1 MFGTNLPT
9 SSDDPRSL
17 WEIYDQFFPR
27 VELGNCKPLV
37 LSDDI
42 GDTMRQLKNTHHR
55 LFISV
60 YHDLAAQAVRT
71 ETRIQQAIAESMSNN
86 DSFEGANMEM
96 LAITR
101 EVSDECVSD
110 EVKRDIIQLMI
121 DQRDSLK
128 QAFENP
134 GQEELVRFPPP
145 ATVATDRR
153 PIMEIY
159 HSFFTDDGY
168 STDIH
173 DLIMELFDTENP
185 QTSILLSELGGH
197 RAAIDD
203 LLFEILERNSRE
215 SGEYV
220 ETCDLQDC
228 HLLPGEKARLV
239 QEMIDQRE
247 ILLHKILKALGRSS

>member
-9 SSDDPRSL
+9 SADDTRSL

-27 VELGNCKPLV
+27 VELGNCSPLV

-42 GDTMRQLKNTHHR
+42 GDIMRSLKKTHHR
-55 LFISV
+55 LFLSV
-60 YHDLAAQAVRT
+60 YHDLAAQAVCA
-71 ETRIQQAIAESMSNN
+71 EDRILKAIGESMSGNPEYA
-86 DSFEGANMEM
+86 DANMEM
-96 LAITR
+96 LAVTR
-101 EVSDECVSD
+101 EISDEHVSE
-110 EVKRDIIQLMI
+110 EVKRDIIQLMM
-121 DQRDSLK
+121 DQRESLK
-128 QAFENP
+128 EAFDNPNQEQAA
-134 GQEELVRFPPP
+134 RFPSV
-145 ATVATDRR
+145 AVIATDQR

-159 HSFFTDDGY
+159 NAFFTNDGY

-185 QTSILLSELGGH
+185 QTCILLNELGGH
-197 RAAIDD
+197 HAAIDD

-228 HLLPGEKARLV
+228 HLLPGEKVRLV

-247 ILLHKILKALGRSS
+247 ILMYKIIVALGRSS